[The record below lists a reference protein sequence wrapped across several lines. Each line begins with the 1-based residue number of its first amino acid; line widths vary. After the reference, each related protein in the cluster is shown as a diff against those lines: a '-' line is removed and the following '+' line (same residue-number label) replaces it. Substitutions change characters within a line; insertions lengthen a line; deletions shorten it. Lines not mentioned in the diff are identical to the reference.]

1 MRQRPACVIA
11 FAAAIVFS
19 VAQLATAKPQVS
31 DELVVYE
38 GADAIVVRAALV
50 EAMRLL
56 PRTPVRLAVIDA
68 DDARP
73 EVRPT
78 LLRLDAFVVKES
90 PVIYLVRQSSLLRGA
105 LTGSVSHRHA
115 LAAVIWHE
123 MAHVGGADER
133 QARRQEEA
141 LWMSFIRDQRVDA
154 VAGLRYLKSLVERPD
169 DLLMAAR

>member
-1 MRQRPACVIA
+1 MRQRAAHVMVV
-11 FAAAIVFS
+11 AAAILVGR
-19 VAQLATAKPQVS
+19 VPAAGVEQLRPR
-31 DELVVYE
+31 ELIVYD
-38 GADAIVVRAALV
+38 GADAPAIHAAVLAAV
-50 EAMRLL
+50 RLL
-56 PRTPVRLAVIDA
+56 PRPPARIAVIDA

-78 LLRLDAFVVKES
+78 LLRLDAFVTVGS
-90 PVIYLVRQSSLLRGA
+90 PVVYVVRQSRLLDGAVRGSA
-105 LTGSVSHRHA
+105 LHTHA

-141 LWMSFIRDQRVDA
+141 LWLSFIRDQRINAIV
-154 VAGLRYLKSLVERPD
+154 GLRYLKSLVERPD